1 MGAKS
6 GTNKNIFIRM
16 IVLVLMFAAFVSIV
30 LWIHVD
36 KLMDIQ
42 ENSMDSQ
49 ITANTDIYS
58 AKIEQELITLGEAV
72 ETAGQ
77 MLSRNESSPELEET
91 ALDALVSSTR
101 ADKAALLDMDGEG
114 VNEEGV
120 SVYYDPSY
128 YIDNLYMGI
137 STYHYLEN
145 GNIAV
150 ITPVMKDGN
159 MEQLLLLEY
168 ETYKLDDRFA
178 NFNFGRDA
186 WAIVVN
192 NKGIIM
198 YVFGGKNF
206 DYLGVDRDF
215 FEMLYQSKD
224 ADVARVL
231 DGISRKTSGSATLS
245 FASGDQ
251 LLYYKSIGI
260 DNWSVIIGVPPSYI
274 ETQSE
279 LEQETIFDMLKW
291 IAFGMVL
298 FLAVVVFMSI
308 MDKVRGKAKNEDL
321 LKLAERDQLTGL
333 YNKVT
338 TENKI
343 KEFIETHSDMQS
355 LLFVLD
361 IDNFKKI
368 NDTRG
373 HAFGDEVL
381 RSIGQQVR
389 VLFRSS
395 DILGRVGGDEFII
408 FLKGVKEDE
417 FVLREAKKVEYFFQ
431 HFQAGEGYVKYSA
444 TASIGCAVF
453 PRDAADFENL
463 YKCADKALYTAKQRG
478 KNQLAFYK
486 EPE

>member
-6 GTNKNIFIRM
+6 GTNKHIFIRM
-16 IVLVLMFAAFVSIV
+16 IVLVVVFAVFVAIV
-30 LWIHVD
+30 LGIHVD

-42 ENSMDSQ
+42 EDSIEAQ
-49 ITANTDIYS
+49 ITANTNIYS
-58 AKIEQELITLGEAV
+58 AKVEQELAALGEAV
-72 ETAGQ
+72 VMVGQ
-77 MLSRNESSPELEET
+77 MLSRSEGDPELDKA
-91 ALDALVSSTR
+91 ALDALVSSTH
-101 ADKAALLDMDGEG
+101 ADKAALLGMDGQGIDEDG
-114 VNEEGV
+114 KP
-120 SVYYDPSY
+120 VYYNPTY
-128 YIDNLYMGI
+128 YADNLYMGI
-137 STYHYLEN
+137 STYHYLGN

-150 ITPVMKDGN
+150 ITPVVKDGV
-159 MEQLLLLEY
+159 MTQLLLLEY
-168 ETYKLDDRFA
+168 EAYKLDDRFA
-178 NFNFGRDA
+178 NFNFGREA

-192 NKGIIM
+192 NKGLIM

-206 DYLGVDRDF
+206 DYLKVDRDF
-215 FEMLYQSKD
+215 FKMLSESKD
-224 ADVARVL
+224 ADAAGVL
-231 DGISRKTSGSATLS
+231 DRLSRKTSGNATLS
-245 FASGDQ
+245 FESGDQ
-251 LLYYKSIGI
+251 LIYYKSIGI
-260 DNWSVIIGVPPSYI
+260 EGFSMIIGIPSSYI
-274 ETQSE
+274 EVQSE
-279 LEQETIFDMLKW
+279 MEQDTILDMIEW

-298 FLAVVVFMSI
+298 FLAMVIFMSI
-308 MDKVRGKAKNEDL
+308 MDKIRSKAKNENL
-321 LKLAERDQLTGL
+321 LKLAQRDQLTGL

-338 TENKI
+338 TENMI
-343 KEFIETHSDMQS
+343 KEFMETHSDIQS

-408 FLKGVKEDE
+408 FLKGVKEE
-417 FVLREAKKVEYFFQ
+417 EYIRREAKKVEYFFQ
-431 HFQAGEGYVKYSA
+431 NFQAGEGYVKYSA

-453 PRDAADFENL
+453 PRDAADFESL

-486 EPE
+486 ESE

>member
-6 GTNKNIFIRM
+6 GTSKNIFIRM
-16 IVLVLMFAAFVSIV
+16 IVLVLVFAIFVSIV

-42 ENSMDSQ
+42 EKSMETQ
-49 ITANTDIYS
+49 ITANTDVYS
-58 AKIEQELITLGEAV
+58 VKIEQELVTLGEAV

-77 MLSRNESSPELEET
+77 MLSRNESNPELELT

-101 ADKAALLDMDGEG
+101 ADKAALLDMDGRG
-114 VNEEGV
+114 INEEGET
-120 SVYYDPSY
+120 VYYDPSY
-128 YIDNLYMGI
+128 YMDNLYVGV
-137 STYHYLEN
+137 STYHYMGN
-145 GNIAV
+145 GSIAV
-150 ITPVMKDGN
+150 ITPVVEDGN
-159 MEQLLLLEY
+159 TEQLLLLEY
-168 ETYKLDDRFA
+168 EAYKLDDRFA

-186 WAIVVN
+186 WAIVIN

-206 DYLGVDRDF
+206 DYLGIDRDF
-215 FEMLYQSKD
+215 FEMLYQTKD

-231 DGISRKTSGSATLS
+231 DGISRKVSGSATLS
-245 FASGDQ
+245 FESGDQ

-260 DNWSVIIGVPPSYI
+260 EGWSVIIGVPPSYI
-274 ETQSE
+274 RAQSE
-279 LEQETIFDMLKW
+279 LEQDTIFDMLRW
-291 IAFGMVL
+291 IAFGMIL
-298 FLAVVVFMSI
+298 FLAMVIFMSI
-308 MDKVRGKAKNEDL
+308 MDKMRGKAKNEDL

-343 KEFIETHSDMQS
+343 KEFMEVHPDLQS

-417 FVLREAKKVEYFFQ
+417 FILREAKKVEYFFQ

-486 EPE
+486 ELE

>member
-1 MGAKS
+1 MGTKT

-16 IVLVLMFAAFVSIV
+16 IVLVLAFAVFVSIV

-36 KLMDIQ
+36 ELMDIQ
-42 ENSMDSQ
+42 ENSMESQ
-49 ITANTDIYS
+49 ITMGTDIYS
-58 AKIEQELITLGEAV
+58 VKIEQEFAALGEAV
-72 ETAGQ
+72 ETAAL
-77 MLSRNESSPELEET
+77 MLSRNESGSELEET

-101 ADKAALLDMDGEG
+101 ADKAALLDLDGQG
-114 VNEEGV
+114 VNEEG
-120 SVYYDPSY
+120 SRVYYDPSY
-128 YIDNLYMGI
+128 YADSLKLGI

-150 ITPVMKDGN
+150 ITPVIKDGN
-159 MEQLLLLEY
+159 MERLLLLEY
-168 ETYKLDDRFA
+168 ETYKLDNQFA

-224 ADVARVL
+224 ADVTKML
-231 DGISRKTSGSATLS
+231 DGLSRRTSGSTTVS
-245 FASGDQ
+245 FGSGDQ

-260 DNWSVIIGVPPSYI
+260 ESWNVIIGVPPSYI
-274 ETQSE
+274 KAQSQ
-279 LEQETIFDMLKW
+279 LEQDTIFDMLEW

-298 FLAVVVFMSI
+298 FLALVIFMSI
-308 MDKVRGKAKNEDL
+308 MDKMRGKAKSEDL

-333 YNKVT
+333 FNKVT

-343 KEFIETHSDMQS
+343 KEFMETQPDLQS

-381 RSIGQQVR
+381 RSIGRQVK

-417 FVLREAKKVEYFFQ
+417 YIRREAKKVEYFFQ
-431 HFQAGEGYVKYSA
+431 NFQAGEGYVKYSV

-453 PRDAADFENL
+453 PRDAADFESL

-486 EPE
+486 ESE